1 VKGAPAAAEAPYVD
15 IEITSG
21 GLADLDALAP
31 LWMAMVEHHRSV
43 VAGRVPVRPADEAWD
58 RRRREYEAWLEDGSG
73 LLFLARREGADEV
86 TGYAMC
92 RLLPSGPT
100 FDLGPLRGDVESLAV
115 SPRSRGAG
123 VGTALLGAVRAE
135 LRSRGCRHWSISVA
149 TDNADAVRLYER
161 VGFRPLVQM
170 MYAPLDG

>member
-1 VKGAPAAAEAPYVD
+1 MD

-21 GLADLDALAP
+21 ALGDVDALAP
-31 LWMAMVEHHRSV
+31 LWKAMVEHHRTV
-43 VAGRVPVRPADEAWD
+43 VAGQVPVRPAGESWE
-58 RRRREYEAWLEDGSG
+58 RRRREYVSWLEDGSG

-86 TGYAMC
+86 VGYAVC

-100 FDLGPLRGDVESLAV
+100 FDLGPVRGDVESLAV
-115 SPRSRGAG
+115 SPEARGEG

-135 LRSRGCRHWSISVA
+135 LEARGCRHWSISVA
-149 TDNADAVRLYER
+149 SDNAGAVRLYER

-170 MYAPLDG
+170 MHAPLTG